1 MHRAVRPCLL
11 FLTLAALILGCGKSE
26 SNPRAIDVKPDP
38 RLKRAGEG
46 SPAPAK
52 GEQSPKTIPPA

>member
-1 MHRAVRPCLL
+1 MAV
-11 FLTLAALILGCGKSE
+11 FALGCGKSE

-38 RLKRAGEG
+38 RIKRAGEG

-52 GEQSPKTIPPA
+52 GEQSPKTIPP